1 MSESS
6 MMITYRFFSLSEV
19 ATDRFLAAFSALR
32 MTVPGRSDQYKATV
46 NR

>member
-6 MMITYRFFSLSEV
+6 MMIACRFFSLSEV

-32 MTVPGRSDQYKATV
+32 MTGFGKGCPMPARA
-46 NR
+46 N